1 MNASIIHDPA
11 FQHGSKYGYILGCR
25 GAHCPAPMNCRTVH
39 TRYVGDWAFR
49 KAIDAGEASADIA
62 AREQQTA
69 QEALEAAKKAR
80 RARPGTRAPGNT
92 GDRRADANK
101 ARRDGQTLIP
111 RHQLRELLNKG
122 LTDRQIAER
131 LGLKR
136 RQITGA
142 RNTAG
147 FERNP
152 DKNRRSVPNTAPVT
166 TGASSFREAT

>member
-1 MNASIIHDPA
+1 MSSKIIHDPT
-11 FQHGSKYGYILGCR
+11 FQHGSKYGYILGCHSS
-25 GAHCPAPMNCRTVH
+25 ACPAPMSCRTVH

-49 KAIDAGEASADIA
+49 KAIDAGETSADIA
-62 AREQQTA
+62 AREQEQA

-80 RARPGTRAPGNT
+80 RARPGPRTGPST
-92 GDRRADANK
+92 GDRRAEANK
-101 ARRDGQTLIP
+101 ARAGGHTLIP
-111 RHQLRELLNKG
+111 RHQLRELLGQG

-131 LGLKR
+131 LGLTR

-152 DKNRRSVPNTAPVT
+152 DKNRKPVPTTAPVA
-166 TGASSFREAT
+166 TGASS